1 MVTVVHASK
10 KNFSVIVLT
19 SQKVWILVWLQA
31 QTFELG
37 YFNLHTKIVIID
49 YLKKKS
55 DIPKQKSQSAH
66 PFGQFSMHGQFLA
79 QSTWSWLHFI
89 LQLKSL
95 ISHSTI
101 QCDKLVRHFVVHST
115 EASASL
121 KMKSLFL
128 FPSLNHFYMQSLYAT
143 LRIITGRIIFNG
155 SN

>member
-1 MVTVVHASK
+1 
-10 KNFSVIVLT
+10 
-19 SQKVWILVWLQA
+19 
-31 QTFELG
+31 
-37 YFNLHTKIVIID
+37 
-49 YLKKKS
+49 
-55 DIPKQKSQSAH
+55 
-66 PFGQFSMHGQFLA
+66 MHGQFLA

-128 FPSLNHFYMQSLYAT
+128 FPSINHFYMQSLYAT

-155 SN
+155 SNWQFGVTLCRLWTFPPQIMSPCRFSLDWKDKLLFDRLWLLSSIQSTLTYWQLFPLPQNDN